1 LYFASFAGYVFF
13 SVLVKIACSSSI
25 GFDLST
31 RIESMD
37 STRNELRERALKAER
52 DRLRQERLKRE
63 HVHFEIIHVQ
73 FSSSYLIMLYLKLV
87 DQFKRFQ
94 KDEVARKEKELE
106 QLSHE
111 MQKNKEVFKQKLL
124 SPSSVIF
131 QTS

>member
-1 LYFASFAGYVFF
+1 
-13 SVLVKIACSSSI
+13 
-25 GFDLST
+25 
-31 RIESMD
+31 
-37 STRNELRERALKAER
+37 
-52 DRLRQERLKRE
+52 
-63 HVHFEIIHVQ
+63 
-73 FSSSYLIMLYLKLV
+73 MLYLKLV